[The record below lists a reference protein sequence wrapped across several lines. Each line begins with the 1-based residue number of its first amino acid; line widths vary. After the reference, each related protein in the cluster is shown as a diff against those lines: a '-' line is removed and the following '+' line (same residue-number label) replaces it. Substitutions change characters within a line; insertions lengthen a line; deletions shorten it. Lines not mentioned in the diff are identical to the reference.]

1 MRFLCC
7 AFLCCTFLLCSAF
20 VAMSQA
26 ETPPALRLPAIV
38 SAGEAVAVSSSGTG
52 SATFYLIGPGS
63 VAKRQF
69 QAGDTIQISSEEIA
83 TAGNYQVMA
92 CNGEDCSTTNFY
104 VTPNRGAELV
114 FLVHPSRVPVG
125 RVDAISAVTVVM
137 DGFHN
142 LALQPESVTFR
153 AIACA
158 IPKETVVSSPPRM
171 TRNGIA
177 WTRLNSGAKDGA
189 VVIDA
194 SLGQLSERRV
204 VQQLAAEPCK
214 LHASAEHKGDRVV
227 LQTEPVRDCRGNS
240 VPDGTIVTF
249 TKLDKLGRSTVDA
262 PIKKGVARTDM
273 GFAGP
278 ATISVA
284 SGVVAGNEIYLG
296 GSR

>member
-1 MRFLCC
+1 
-7 AFLCCTFLLCSAF
+7 
-20 VAMSQA
+20 MSQA
-26 ETPPALRLPAIV
+26 ETPLGLHLPAIV
-38 SAGEAVAVSSSGTG
+38 NAGEAVAVSTSGTG
-52 SATFYLIGPGS
+52 SATFYLIGLGH

-69 QAGDTIQISSEEIA
+69 QAGETIQITSDEVA
-83 TAGNYQVMA
+83 TAGTYQVMA
-92 CNGEDCSTTNFY
+92 CNGQECATTNFY

-125 RVDAISAVTVVM
+125 KLDAISAVTVVM
-137 DGFHN
+137 DRFHN
-142 LALQPESVTFR
+142 LALPEGVTFR
-153 AIACA
+153 AIT
-158 IPKETVVSSPPRM
+158 KETVVSSPARM
-171 TRNGIA
+171 TRNGVA
-177 WTRLNSGAKDGA
+177 WTRLNSGLKDGT
-189 VVIDA
+189 VEVNA
-194 SLGQLSERRV
+194 SLEQLSERRV
-204 VQQLAAEPCK
+204 VQQVAAEPCK

-262 PIKKGVARTDM
+262 PIKKGVARTEM

-284 SGVVAGNEIYLG
+284 SGVVAGNEIYMG